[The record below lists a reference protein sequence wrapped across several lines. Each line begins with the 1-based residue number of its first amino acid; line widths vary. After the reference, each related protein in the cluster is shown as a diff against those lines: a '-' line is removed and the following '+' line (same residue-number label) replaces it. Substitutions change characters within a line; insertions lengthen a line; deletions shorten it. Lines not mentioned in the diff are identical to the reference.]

1 MTLLHELRA
10 AVILLYLLM
19 KCAHIEVVLVVLL
32 FLSTLLED
40 RFDFFE
46 LLLEVANL
54 VEQVVLI
61 FATSFLV
68 RWILIEAAHDV

>member
-1 MTLLHELRA
+1 
-10 AVILLYLLM
+10 M

-46 LLLEVANL
+46 LLFEVANL

-68 RWILIEAAHDV
+68 RWILVETAHDV

>member
-1 MTLLHELRA
+1 
-10 AVILLYLLM
+10 M

-61 FATSFLV
+61 FSTSLLV